1 MRFRL
6 VMMAAVAA
14 LAAGCAKQEAK
25 IESPRPVRTAIVA
38 EGGAVEWALSGEVR
52 ARYETRLAF
61 RLPGQMLE
69 RKVEVGDLVKAGQAV
84 AVLDARDARLGDASA
99 RAQLAQA
106 ESQAA
111 LAEADLQRFAGLRA
125 KNFISQAEYDRR
137 EAQAYQAREQ
147 AAAARAQAAQAAN
160 QVTYTLLTAPH
171 AGVITALEAEAG
183 QVLSAGQTVARLA
196 RPEEL
201 EVAVSVPEHRLEAF
215 RDTGEYEVRLWSARG
230 KSYRGRL
237 RELSPI
243 ADPASRTYAA
253 RISLQDE
260 DGGLAIGMTA
270 ELRVRAPGDAVA
282 QVPLSALFHR
292 DGRPAV
298 WVLDNDRVRLVEVS
312 TGEVAGNTVAIQ
324 AGVQAG
330 QRIVTAGVNR
340 LADRQ
345 RVAPIDAPRGAP
357 QLIAG
362 QP

>member
-1 MRFRL
+1 MKTVL
-6 VMMAAVAA
+6 VMMAAAVA
-14 LAAGCAKQEAK
+14 LAAGCSKQEAK
-25 IESPRPVRTAIVA
+25 TESPRPVRTALVA
-38 EGGAVEWALSGEVR
+38 EGGADDWVLSGEVR

-69 RKVEVGDLVKAGQAV
+69 RKVEVGQRVRAGQAV
-84 AVLDARDARLGDASA
+84 ALLDPRDARLAESSA

-111 LAEADLQRFAGLRA
+111 LAEADFERFAELRA

-137 EAQAYQAREQ
+137 EAQARQAREQ
-147 AAAARAQAAQAAN
+147 VASARAQASQAAN
-160 QVTYTLLTAPH
+160 QVAYTVLAAPH
-171 AGVITALEAEAG
+171 AGIITALEAEAG

-215 RDTGEYEVRLWSARG
+215 RNTRQYEVRLWSAPGRT
-230 KSYRGRL
+230 YRGRL

-253 RISLQDE
+253 RVSLQDE
-260 DGGLAIGMTA
+260 DGALAIGMTA
-270 ELRVRAPGDAVA
+270 ELRVRAPGDSVA

-312 TGEVAGNTVAIQ
+312 AGEVAGNTVAVQ
-324 AGVQAG
+324 AGLQAG

-340 LADRQ
+340 LADGQ
-345 RVAPIDAPRGAP
+345 RVALIDGP
-357 QLIAG
+357 QLVAG
-362 QP
+362 RP

>member
-1 MRFRL
+1 MKSRL
-6 VMMAAVAA
+6 VVTVAVAV

-25 IESPRPVRTAIVA
+25 IENPRPVRTAVVA
-38 EGGAVEWALSGEVR
+38 EGGAGEWVLSGEVR
-52 ARYETRLAF
+52 ARYETRIAF

-69 RKVEVGDLVKAGQAV
+69 RKVEVGDRVKAGQAV
-84 AVLDARDARLGDASA
+84 AVLDARDARLAESSA

-111 LAEADLQRFAGLRA
+111 LAEADLQRFTGLRA

-137 EAQAYQAREQ
+137 EAQARQAREQ
-147 AAAARAQAAQAAN
+147 AVAARAQAAQAAN

-183 QVLSAGQTVARLA
+183 QVLAAGQTVARLA

-201 EVAVSVPEHRLEAF
+201 EAAVSVPEHRLEAF
-215 RDTGEYEVRLWSARG
+215 RGTGEYEVRLWSAPG

-237 RELSPI
+237 RELSPV

-253 RISLQDE
+253 RISLHDE
-260 DGGLAIGMTA
+260 DGALAIGMTA
-270 ELRVRAPGDAVA
+270 ELRVRATGDALA

-292 DGRPAV
+292 DGKPAV

-312 TGEVAGNTVAIQ
+312 TGEVAGNRVAIQ
-324 AGVQAG
+324 AGVHAG

-340 LADRQ
+340 LADGQ
-345 RVAPIDAPRGAP
+345 RVAPIDAPRDAP

-362 QP
+362 RP